1 MGLMVMGEKRMSF
14 TEFAITWREQMG
26 IANNPA
32 ARLYNATPSD
42 PLTGE
47 DIGRTNR
54 EMVLFRANR
63 IAEAGGHEKPFK
75 LSDAD
80 RRYED
85 FTDEQ
90 REYII
95 HALNEIIRFSQR
107 LPSFISLAYRKLNIT
122 CEK

>member
-1 MGLMVMGEKRMSF
+1 MSSGGEKRMSF

-26 IANNPA
+26 IATNPA
-32 ARLYNATPSD
+32 ARMYNAQPSD
-42 PLTGE
+42 PLTGA
-47 DIGRTNR
+47 DIGKTDR

-63 IAEAGGHEKPFK
+63 IAEAGGREKPFK
-75 LSDAD
+75 LSDAC

-107 LPSFISLAYRKLNIT
+107 LPKFISLAYSKINVT
-122 CEK
+122 SEK